1 MKIAFGCDH
10 GGFIYKEA
18 VINYLKNSGHEVVDF
33 GTFSED
39 SCDYPDYATKV
50 TNAVVTKDCNYGV
63 LICGT
68 GIGMSIVANK
78 VKGIRCAHVTDEF
91 SAEMT
96 RRHNNA
102 NVLALGARISKME
115 DCLKFVEIFLNTPFD
130 GGRHQTRVS
139 KISDVENKNLK

>member
-102 NVLALGARISKME
+102 NVLALGARISKIE
-115 DCLKFVEIFLNTPFD
+115 DCLKFIEIFLNTPFD

-139 KISDVENKNLK
+139 KISDVENKN

>member
-102 NVLALGARISKME
+102 NVLALGARISKIE

-139 KISDVENKNLK
+139 KISDVENEN